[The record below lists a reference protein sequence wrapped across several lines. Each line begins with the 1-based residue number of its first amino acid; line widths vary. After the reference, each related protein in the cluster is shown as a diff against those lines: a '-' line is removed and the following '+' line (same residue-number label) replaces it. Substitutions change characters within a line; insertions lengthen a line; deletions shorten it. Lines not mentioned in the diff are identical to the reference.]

1 MVGTCLLAC
10 EGLWVGEVRGRRGN
24 GRVGLG
30 AHLYFDEHWA
40 DATMDGEG
48 GVGGSRLVASYSVP
62 ECQLCPWGP
71 HAAIRP
77 TNPLTSIFNT

>member
-10 EGLWVGEVRGRRGN
+10 EGLWVGEVRGRQGN

-40 DATMDGEG
+40 DATMKVGWVVVG
-48 GVGGSRLVASYSVP
+48 WWQVTACPSASCVPGVRTQQHDP
-62 ECQLCPWGP
+62 QI
-71 HAAIRP
+71 H
-77 TNPLTSIFNT
+77 